1 MANLYIEPS
10 EFTPLINFNISENKF
25 IVSGESRP
33 ENTKVFYTPVIDW
46 LTNYYNLLY
55 FQRKK
60 TSDIIHPSIVF
71 EFQLEYFNSTSAKFI
86 FDILKHLNKIN
97 KDVASVNV
105 KWVFDKLDVDMKDA
119 GQEFSN
125 LLDVPF
131 LFVAI

>member
-10 EFTPLINFNISENKF
+10 EFTPLINFNVTQNKF

-33 ENTKVFYTPVIDW
+33 ENTKLFYTPVIDW
-46 LTNYYNLLY
+46 LNNYYNLLY
-55 FQRKK
+55 YRSNKSKESDFP
-60 TSDIIHPSIVF
+60 DIIF

-86 FDILKHLNKIN
+86 FDILQQLNKIN
-97 KDVASVNV
+97 NEVTPIKV
-105 KWVFDKLDVDMKDA
+105 KWIFDELDVDMKEA

-125 LLDVPF
+125 LLDIPF